1 MPLFHVWF
9 GTKRRKWLL
18 QGSIAEAAKELMW
31 AVAKEKDIR
40 LMECETM
47 PEHVHLLVEAEGRTQ
62 LSRSINLL
70 KGSSSRRLFQALP
83 EQKLDA
89 GINSLWQH
97 RYASK
102 VVPERAVTAG
112 VNYIRPQWDGLE
124 NYER

>member
-1 MPLFHVWF
+1 MPLYHVWF
-9 GTKRRKWLL
+9 GTERRKGRL

-62 LSRSINLL
+62 LSRSMNLL
-70 KGSSSRRLFQALP
+70 KGSSSRRLFQAFP
-83 EQKLDA
+83 EPKLDA

-102 VVPERAVTAG
+102 VVPARGGAG
-112 VNYIRPQWDGLE
+112 GGSDNSTRG
-124 NYER
+124 